1 MTRAACS
8 SVCGFI
14 SNLGL
19 DHKGGLASSD
29 RPFSH
34 RIPVPFFPGWSKMSP
49 MNRRT
54 FIGTSV
60 AATLAAA
67 AKPAWA
73 ADTAHLAGRFPVAHA
88 IDRVGLQL
96 YTVRDAM
103 KADFAGTIA
112 KVAATG
118 YKEVEFAG
126 YFDHSPKDVRA
137 ILDKNSLATTSCH
150 VGYDVAENRWQQT
163 L

>member
-1 MTRAACS
+1 MGAACS
-8 SVCGFI
+8 SVCVFI
-14 SNLGL
+14 SNSASTGR
-19 DHKGGLASSD
+19 GGPASSD
-29 RPFSH
+29 RLFST
-34 RIPVPFFPGWSKMSP
+34 RIPVPFSLGWSKMPP

-73 ADTAHLAGRFPVAHA
+73 ADTAHSAGRSPVAHA

-103 KADFAGTIA
+103 KTDFAGTIA

-126 YFDHSPKDVRA
+126 YFDHAPKDVRA